1 MWKAFIQSATSESQG
16 SVASNTEAPT
26 SKCEGLHPP
35 LGPARHQ
42 RPISTWGCIW
52 HSLLASIQVM
62 KQDLASCSKF
72 SQFSYLNT
80 TRSSGHR
87 GQMVSGSRDIQRKP
101 LHRSGVPWFM
111 LEPIKFYCYY
121 CMCLENILRVW
132 KADCSPCKNFVRAVA
147 ATGAA
152 GTDSTSGWCSVH
164 LPSGLFC
171 CGDEGNHLCPWDL
184 KCVAEDLCISGSS
197 LENINGLGLNG
208 FKFLGTKFYSWKYFR
223 NVNNFLVKINLRGS
237 KWTDHLKKK
246 SFLKSC

>member
-1 MWKAFIQSATSESQG
+1 MSEKPLSSLPHQRARGLWPATQRRPPRSVRG
-16 SVASNTEAPT
+16 SI
-26 SKCEGLHPP
+26 PP
-35 LGPARHQ
+35 LGPASPQ
-42 RPISTWGCIW
+42 RPISMWGCIR

-87 GQMVSGSRDIQRKP
+87 GQMVSGSRNIQRIP
-101 LHRSGVPWFM
+101 PHRSGVPWFM

-132 KADCSPCKNFVRAVA
+132 KVDCSPCKNFVRAVA

-152 GTDSTSGWCSVH
+152 GTDSTSGWCFCTSP
-164 LPSGLFC
+164 LWTLFH

-184 KCVAEDLCISGSS
+184 KYVAEDLR
-197 LENINGLGLNG
+197 
-208 FKFLGTKFYSWKYFR
+208 FLTGKHKWLRLKWFQIPWD
-223 NVNNFLVKINLRGS
+223 KIL
-237 KWTDHLKKK
+237 
-246 SFLKSC
+246 